1 MGQFAEM
8 ILAGAK
14 RSRGYAERILSGITP
29 QIFARKPR
37 FEGPGKT
44 VVIETNHT
52 AWAFGHLSLYPAFVL
67 QMLGQSP
74 GKVVPSP
81 AFEALFKDGTPC
93 QDDPDGKIYPAME
106 TITTTYF
113 RNYDAAFEIIA
124 GLSDAALSAPSE
136 EKARANWPLVGG
148 RVNFMLNN
156 HIMMHMGQL
165 SAWRRCMGLP
175 PA

>member
-14 RSRGYAERILSGITP
+14 RTRGFAERILVGITP
-29 QIFARKPR
+29 QTFARKPR
-37 FEGPGKT
+37 FEKQGKP
-44 VVIETNHT
+44 VVIETNHP
-52 AWAFGHLSLYPAFVL
+52 AWVYGHLSLYPVNVL
-67 QMLGQSP
+67 AMLGLDTS
-74 GKVVPSP
+74 KVAPP
-81 AFEALFKDGTPC
+81 AAFEALFKDGTQC

-106 TITTTYF
+106 TVTAAYF
-113 RNYDAAFEIIA
+113 RGYDKAFETIA
-124 GLSDAALSAPSE
+124 ALDDAALAAQSE
-136 EKARANWPLVGG
+136 EKFRANFPQVGG

-156 HIMMHMGQL
+156 HVMMHMGQV